1 MSGALNDVDGSYLE
15 ADDVSSTSVHSE
27 RSDTTLRCRR
37 RLSKGKAHHS
47 LARYVQ
53 LLDGFLVGSNDR
65 ALRDRPGF
73 GRRLTKK
80 LPRVAKFKLPEKK
93 GADVGVELVKR
104 DE

>member
-1 MSGALNDVDGSYLE
+1 M
-15 ADDVSSTSVHSE
+15 
-27 RSDTTLRCRR
+27 
-37 RLSKGKAHHS
+37 
-47 LARYVQ
+47 
-53 LLDGFLVGSNDR
+53 VGSNDR